1 MQVVDLTLL
10 EVNPTEALGLPRLQE
25 GLQRLEP
32 LLTAAVV
39 TGDGFLDEVTTHL
52 IAAGGKRLRPLLALA
67 TATAGERDAGEDDLM
82 GGVAVEL
89 VHLASLYHDD
99 VIDEATIRRNVE
111 SVNSRF
117 GNLVAIVAG
126 DYLLARSAAIAASL
140 GTEIASLLADT
151 LGRLCQGQ
159 VTEVRSSFQ
168 IGRSRDDYF
177 NSISGKTAALMA
189 ASSRIGALTGRL
201 PTTEVEACTEFGRC
215 FGMVFQIRDDILD
228 IIATDGQLQK
238 PAGQDLAEG
247 IYTLPALVAL
257 ADPDAGPDLRALLGQ
272 PLAQPER
279 DKARAIVM
287 ASTGI
292 GTAVDVA
299 RSYAFDAQAAT
310 AGIARPE
317 LRAGLSRL
325 ATELLSDLP
334 G

>member
-1 MQVVDLTLL
+1 
-10 EVNPTEALGLPRLQE
+10 VNPTEALGLPRLQE
-25 GLQRLEP
+25 GLHRLEP

-67 TATAGERDAGEDDLM
+67 SATGGERDPTEDDLM

-140 GTEIASLLADT
+140 GTEIAALLAET

-159 VTEVRSSFQ
+159 VTEVRSAFQ
-168 IGRSRDDYF
+168 VDRSREDYVKTI
-177 NSISGKTAALMA
+177 NGKTAALTA
-189 ASSRIGALTGRL
+189 ASCRIGALTGAL
-201 PTTEVEACTEFGRC
+201 PSQEVEACTEFGRC

-228 IIATDGQLQK
+228 ITATDGQLQK

-247 IYTLPALVAL
+247 IYTLPALIAL
-257 ADPDAGPDLRALLGQ
+257 EDPETGPDLRALLGQ
-272 PLAQPER
+272 PLGQPER
-279 DKARAIVM
+279 DKARNIVM
-287 ASTGI
+287 GSTGI
-292 GTAVDVA
+292 AAAVTAA
-299 RSYAFDAQAAT
+299 RGYVVDAQSAT
-310 AGIARPE
+310 AGITQPE

-325 ATELLSDLP
+325 AAELLTDLP
-334 G
+334 D

>member
-1 MQVVDLTLL
+1 M
-10 EVNPTEALGLPRLQE
+10 NSTEALGLPRLQE
-25 GLQRLEP
+25 GLLRLEP

-39 TGDGFLDEVTTHL
+39 TGDAFLDDVTTHL

-67 TATAGERDAGEDDLM
+67 TATGGQRDPTEDDLM

-140 GTEIASLLADT
+140 GTEIAGLLAET

-159 VTEVRSSFQ
+159 VTEVRSAFQ
-168 IGRSRDDYF
+168 LGRSRDDYL
-177 NSISGKTAALMA
+177 STISGKTAALTA
-189 ASSRIGALTGRL
+189 ASCRIGALTGAL
-201 PTTEVEACTEFGRC
+201 PSAEVEACTEYGRC

-228 IIATDGQLQK
+228 ITATNGQLQK

-257 ADPDAGPDLRALLGQ
+257 EDPDAGPDLRALLGQ

-287 ASTGI
+287 DSTGI
-292 GTAVDVA
+292 AAAAAAA
-299 RSYAFDAQAAT
+299 RSFVDDAQSAT
-310 AGIARPE
+310 AGITQPD

-325 ATELLSDLP
+325 VADLLTDLP

>member
-1 MQVVDLTLL
+1 M
-10 EVNPTEALGLPRLQE
+10 NPTEAIGLPRLQE
-25 GLQRLEP
+25 GLRRLEP
-32 LLTAAVV
+32 LLTASVV

-52 IAAGGKRLRPLLALA
+52 IAAGGKRLRPLLVLA
-67 TATAGERDAGEDDLM
+67 AATGGGHDPTEDDLM

-126 DYLLARSAAIAASL
+126 DYLLARSAAIAAGL
-140 GTEIASLLADT
+140 GTDIAELLADT

-159 VTEVRSSFQ
+159 VTEVRSAFQ
-168 IGRSRDDYF
+168 ISRSREDYF
-177 NSISGKTAALMA
+177 GAISGKTAALTA
-189 ASSRIGALTGRL
+189 TSCRIGALTGGL
-201 PTTEVEACTEFGRC
+201 PAAEVDALTEFGHC

-228 IIATDGQLQK
+228 ITATDGQLQK

-257 ADPDAGPDLRALLGQ
+257 DDPDAGPDLRALLGT

-287 ASTGI
+287 ASKGI
-292 GTAVDVA
+292 GVAVDAA
-299 RSYAFDAQAAT
+299 RSYVDDAQKAA
-310 AGIARPE
+310 AGISTPE
-317 LRAGLSRL
+317 LRTGLTQL
-325 ATELLSDLP
+325 VAELLSDLP
-334 G
+334 A

>member
-1 MQVVDLTLL
+1 M
-10 EVNPTEALGLPRLQE
+10 NPTEALGLPRLQE
-25 GLQRLEP
+25 GLRRLEP
-32 LLTAAVV
+32 LLTASVV

-67 TATAGERDAGEDDLM
+67 AATGGGRDATEDDLM

-126 DYLLARSAAIAASL
+126 DYLLARSAAIAAGL
-140 GTEIASLLADT
+140 GTDIAELLADT

-159 VTEVRSSFQ
+159 VTEVRSAFQ
-168 IGRSRDDYF
+168 ISRSREDYF
-177 NSISGKTAALMA
+177 AVHQRQDGSTHRDVVPDRRADRRAACGRGRRPAPSSATASAWCSRSA
-189 ASSRIGALTGRL
+189 TTSSTSPPPTASCRSRRDRTWPRASTRCRPWWRW
-201 PTTEVEACTEFGRC
+201 PTPTPAPTCGRC
-215 FGMVFQIRDDILD
+215 SG
-228 IIATDGQLQK
+228 T
-238 PAGQDLAEG
+238 
-247 IYTLPALVAL
+247 
-257 ADPDAGPDLRALLGQ
+257 

-287 ASTGI
+287 ASRGHRASPST
-292 GTAVDVA
+292 
-299 RSYAFDAQAAT
+299 RPAAT
-310 AGIARPE
+310 STTRRRPPPASATPD

-325 ATELLSDLP
+325 VADLLSDLP
-334 G
+334 A